1 MGLALPLVG
10 HESAKAFF
18 ARSLD
23 MNRLCSTYL
32 FQGPGGI
39 GKRIVARE
47 CARLLFCKQRIG
59 DQACGACSAC
69 SAMAKGVHPGL
80 QERDFMRLKKSDQ
93 STVDVVRAFIQ
104 EVYRLGASG
113 QDMVYIIPNIQNYSL
128 QVQNAL
134 LKTLE
139 EPPAGV
145 VFILTADQPERVLE
159 TIASRSQILPLAALS
174 EQQLER
180 ILSQLEIS
188 VSHQDL
194 MLRMAQGRVEL
205 ALKLAQ
211 DPYVKL
217 VQWSEQ
223 QLIKCEK
230 DFILTTEAF
239 LQLASQLESEDKECG
254 ERQRVALA
262 LSLFERM
269 YFQKCLERVRYH
281 FVAMQVLN
289 TTMDELITVRRSVEG
304 SGHIALGAE
313 IYMQTAFSRL
323 QQIQRFVRI
332 PEIDVAS

>member
-1 MGLALPLVG
+1 MGLALSLVG
-10 HESAKAFF
+10 HDPVKAFF

-23 MNRLCSTYL
+23 MGRLCSTYL

-39 GKRIVARE
+39 GKRIVARH
-47 CARLLFCKQRIG
+47 CARLIFCKDRKG
-59 DQACGACSAC
+59 DQACEACSAC
-69 SAMAKGVHPGL
+69 SALAKGNHPGL
-80 QERDFMRLKKSDQ
+80 QERDFVREKKSDQ
-93 STVDVVRAFIQ
+93 STVDVVRAFIE

-113 QDMVYIIPNIQNYSL
+113 NDMVYIIPNIQNYSL

-145 VFILTADQPERVLE
+145 VFILTADQPERVLD
-159 TIASRSQILPLAALS
+159 TIASRSQILPLAPLS
-174 EQQLER
+174 QQQLEKV
-180 ILSQLEIS
+180 LGQFQVS
-188 VSHQDL
+188 VPHQDL
-194 MLRMAQGRVEL
+194 LLRMAQGRVEL

-217 VQWSEQ
+217 VQWTEQ
-223 QLIKCEK
+223 QLLKCEK

-239 LQLASQLESEDKECG
+239 LLLASELDSDAKDLG
-254 ERQRVALA
+254 ERQRVALGMN
-262 LSLFERM
+262 LFERM

-289 TTMDELITVRRSVEG
+289 TTMEELIGIRRSVEG
-304 SGHIALGAE
+304 SGHVALGAE

-332 PEIDVAS
+332 PEIEVAS